1 MTNNFNN
8 ISPLDNRY
16 SSKIENVRANF
27 SEFALIKIRFEIEI
41 DWIIYLCTNK
51 PNLFKK
57 ISDASINK
65 LEKFKNNFND
75 DYVTKIKEI
84 ESITNHD
91 VKAVEYFIRDNFIKD
106 SVLKNYI
113 QFIHFG
119 LTSEDINSLSYA
131 VMIKKGI
138 NIYLTD
144 IENLNSNLNTKARE
158 WSDISFLSRTHGQPA
173 SPSTIGK
180 ELAVFNTRLIK
191 QIATLKSIKPLAK
204 FSGATGNYHT
214 FFILDPKINWQT
226 FTNKFIKSFGVTQNS
241 HTTQIEPHDWIA
253 ETSHSIIRINNI
265 LIDLSQDMWIYISN
279 EIFKLKLLK
288 NEVGSSTMPHKVNP
302 IDFENGEGNLGIS
315 NSLLE
320 FFANKLTKSRHQRDL
335 SDSTVLRNV
344 GLGFGYSILSIKS
357 IFKGMNKIDPN
368 LDFIQIELND
378 NWEVLAEAVQTIMR
392 FEGIPDAY
400 EQLKDLSR
408 GSKLD
413 SLSYKEFV
421 NNLDIS
427 TKSKKSL
434 IKLTPSSY
442 IGLANRLSKS
452 SK

>member
-57 ISDASINK
+57 ISDASIKK

-138 NIYLTD
+138 NIYLVD

-180 ELAVFNTRLIK
+180 EIAVFNTRLIK

-368 LDFIQIELND
+368 LDFIQNELND